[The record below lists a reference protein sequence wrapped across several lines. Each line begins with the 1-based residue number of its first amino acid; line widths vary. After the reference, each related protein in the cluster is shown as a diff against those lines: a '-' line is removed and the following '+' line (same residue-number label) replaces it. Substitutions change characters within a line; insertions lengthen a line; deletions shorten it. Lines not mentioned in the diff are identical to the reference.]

1 MIKQGKLALTA
12 RQICMESKMGWEMVH
27 VREEILPNVFD
38 LSEACCPLYTWAR
51 CSKLLA
57 TLILMNICTTHGC
70 SNECLDELSSLL
82 HKFILPID
90 NCLPP
95 TMYHAKSLTQKLGM
109 ECNIIHACKMG
120 CILCRGV
127 YVDLQECPKCGSP
140 RYKQVGHT

>member
-1 MIKQGKLALTA
+1 
-12 RQICMESKMGWEMVH
+12 MESKMGWEMVH

-95 TMYHAKSLTQKLGM
+95 TMYHAKSLTQKLGIASNVL
-109 ECNIIHACKMG
+109 E
-120 CILCRGV
+120 
-127 YVDLQECPKCGSP
+127 
-140 RYKQVGHT
+140 T